1 MARRGPLITLGAVAV
16 LAILLTVPVIIHCI
30 YALGLRATS
39 ARVLPHSVLSCLFC
53 GAFLARM
60 LSPVLR
66 DAMLRWVLPV
76 LGDVVFASL
85 LALWATLALWLFATP
100 ARTPDRVADA

>member
-1 MARRGPLITLGAVAV
+1 MATRGPLITLGAVAV

-30 YALGLRATS
+30 YAPGFRATS
-39 ARVLPHSVLSCLFC
+39 ARVLPHSELSCLFC
-53 GAFLARM
+53 GAFLTTI

-76 LGDVVFASL
+76 HGDVVFASL
-85 LALWATLALWLFATP
+85 FALWATLALWLFATP